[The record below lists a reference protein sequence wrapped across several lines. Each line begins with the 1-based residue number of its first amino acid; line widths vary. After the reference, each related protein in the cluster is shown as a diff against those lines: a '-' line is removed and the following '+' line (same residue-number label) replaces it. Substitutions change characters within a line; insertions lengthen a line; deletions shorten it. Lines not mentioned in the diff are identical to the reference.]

1 MDLFVKN
8 NVILALNMFVLHL
21 PIIDLIELKNDKFV
35 QVLLHLM
42 KIIYLFIIKRINS
55 TYIMD
60 KKIEQVN
67 FLLHIDKLNQYK
79 KNNNSYLLE
88 KIDHK

>member
-1 MDLFVKN
+1 
-8 NVILALNMFVLHL
+8 
-21 PIIDLIELKNDKFV
+21 
-35 QVLLHLM
+35 M